1 VGLSGGVDSSVAAA
15 LLLKEGYDVIGIT
28 MEIFDSSLALKEN
41 KKHACYGPGEKED
54 IEEAISVCKKLGIP
68 FHVIDLRREYRNYV
82 IDYFR
87 HEYLSGKTPNP
98 CVVCNQRLKFGFLLE
113 KAREAGVEFD
123 FFATGHYAQ
132 TVKSGR
138 RFLLKK
144 PADLASVTPG
154 QSAVFYLENTVLG
167 GGIIEQAR

>member
-1 VGLSGGVDSSVAAA
+1 MAFFWKRQERPELN
-15 LLLKEGYDVIGIT
+15 LI
-28 MEIFDSSLALKEN
+28 
-41 KKHACYGPGEKED
+41 
-54 IEEAISVCKKLGIP
+54 
-68 FHVIDLRREYRNYV
+68 
-82 IDYFR
+82 
-87 HEYLSGKTPNP
+87 
-98 CVVCNQRLKFGFLLE
+98 
-113 KAREAGVEFD
+113 

>member
-1 VGLSGGVDSSVAAA
+1 MNL
-15 LLLKEGYDVIGIT
+15 I
-28 MEIFDSSLALKEN
+28 
-41 KKHACYGPGEKED
+41 
-54 IEEAISVCKKLGIP
+54 
-68 FHVIDLRREYRNYV
+68 
-82 IDYFR
+82 
-87 HEYLSGKTPNP
+87 
-98 CVVCNQRLKFGFLLE
+98 
-113 KAREAGVEFD
+113 